1 MKRPLTCVEI
11 CAGAGGQ
18 ALGLAMA
25 GFVHVALVEYEK
37 EYCEILK
44 QNRPEWNVIW
54 QDVCDFNGSDY
65 AGVDLLAGGV
75 PCPPFSVA
83 GKQLGKDDERD
94 LFPEAIR
101 LTKEIKPR
109 AVMLEN
115 VRGFLD
121 PRFDEYRENIF
132 AQLKELGY
140 VTHIKLL
147 NASDYGVPQLRPRV
161 VIVGI
166 RKDQCGAFSYPEENT
181 ENTVTVGEKLY
192 DLMDE
197 VIRKL
202 NQSGRLLIIDE
213 AENLPYRALEIT
225 RRIHDKTGIGI
236 LLVGRGIL
244 LENLKGYNNQ
254 YDQLYSRVKF
264 TKVIDKI
271 LIQDVIKILESIG
284 QDSKLAEIYLQYSE
298 GNTRRL
304 EHLISHSI
312 SIAKFNGKAEVD
324 DVVIKQTSKLLMA

>member
-1 MKRPLTCVEI
+1 MDSILIESDSGYTAKSLLKEI
-11 CAGAGGQ
+11 HRR
-18 ALGLAMA
+18 LGLA
-25 GFVHVALVEYEK
+25 GK
-37 EYCEILK
+37 
-44 QNRPEWNVIW
+44 
-54 QDVCDFNGSDY
+54 GS
-65 AGVDLLAGGV
+65 V
-75 PCPPFSVA
+75 
-83 GKQLGKDDERD
+83 
-94 LFPEAIR
+94 
-101 LTKEIKPR
+101 
-109 AVMLEN
+109 
-115 VRGFLD
+115 
-121 PRFDEYRENIF
+121 
-132 AQLKELGY
+132 
-140 VTHIKLL
+140 
-147 NASDYGVPQLRPRV
+147 
-161 VIVGI
+161 
-166 RKDQCGAFSYPEENT
+166 
-181 ENTVTVGEKLY
+181 Y

-225 RRIHDKTGIGI
+225 RRIHDKTGVGI

-264 TKVIDKI
+264 TKIIDKI

-284 QDSKLAEIYLQYSE
+284 QNVKLAEKYLFYSD